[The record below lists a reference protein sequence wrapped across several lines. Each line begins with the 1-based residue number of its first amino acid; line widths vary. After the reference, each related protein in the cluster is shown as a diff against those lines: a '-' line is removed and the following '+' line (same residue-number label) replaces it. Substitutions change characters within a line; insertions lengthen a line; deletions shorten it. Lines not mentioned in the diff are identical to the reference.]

1 MAYSLRKR
9 QNAVRPVQGNRER
22 LADGERDGAPVIQE
36 CDQGRGGRGAVVE
49 DGVSERTDRLSRST
63 ARPRRGAR
71 QDELERAGSDRASRE
86 RGGVAT
92 GRVPVRRRMRGFVRE
107 VGVVL
112 HGGPPPCP
120 D

>member
-9 QNAVRPVQGNRER
+9 QNAVRPVQCNRER

-71 QDELERAGSDRASRE
+71 EDELERAGSDRASRE

-92 GRVPVRRRMRGFVRE
+92 SRVPVRPRTWRIARD
-107 VGVVL
+107 
-112 HGGPPPCP
+112 GGG
-120 D
+120 